1 MEQDIRITLPP
12 KGKHIIE
19 TLRQAG
25 FEAYAVGGCVRDS
38 ILGREPQDWDITTS
52 APPERVKAL
61 FPRTIDTGL
70 QHGTVTVMLQGEGFE
85 VTTYRIDGAYEDSRH
100 PSQVTFT
107 GELGEDLRRRDL
119 TINAMAYNDEA
130 GLVDLFGGMADLEA
144 GVVRCV
150 GDPRERFREDA
161 LRILRAI
168 RFAAQLGYGIERE
181 TAAAME
187 ELAPSLCRI
196 SAERIQV
203 ELVKLLVSPHPDF
216 LRIAYDIGVTKVFLP
231 ELDKACET
239 PQNHPHHCYS
249 VGEHILKSL
258 EHVEPDKVLRLTM
271 LFHDVAKPV
280 CKSQDENGIYHFY
293 GHPNLGARIA
303 REILRRLRFDN
314 DTTDRVTALITWH
327 DHRPQLKEAAVRRT
341 IHRVGLRQYPDL
353 FEVKQADTLA
363 KNRYKRKEKLD
374 YLEEY
379 RRIYQEILDRNQ
391 CLTLKDLAVD
401 VLKLDSYTEPAEKDW
416 ETGDIELAPILGL
429 SDVIVDIV
437 ETGMTLLEN
446 DLEPKETIVPISARL
461 IANKVGYKFKH
472 QQITELCRRM
482 ETLPEKG

>member
-25 FEAYAVGGCVRDS
+25 YEAYAVGGCVRDS

-70 QHGTVTVMLQGEGFE
+70 AHGTVTVMLQGDGFE
-85 VTTYRIDGAYEDSRH
+85 VTTYRIDGDYEDSRH

-216 LRIAYDIGVTKVFLP
+216 LRIAYDMGVTKVFLP

-258 EHVEPDKVLRLTM
+258 EHVEPDKVLRLAM
-271 LFHDVAKPV
+271 LLHDIGKPA
-280 CKSQDENGIYHFY
+280 CKSTDEQGIDHFY
-293 GHPNLGARIA
+293 GHPAVSAKLAD
-303 REILRRLRFDN
+303 EMLRALKFDN
-314 DTTDRVTALITWH
+314 KTRGRVVLLVERH
-327 DHRPQLKEAAVRRT
+327 DAQLPPRSQVIRRWLN
-341 IHRVGLRQYPDL
+341 RLGPGAFFQLL
-353 FEVKQADTLA
+353 EVKRADNMGQALEKVKNCLA
-363 KNRYKRKEKLD
+363 ELD
-374 YLEEY
+374 VINSKAE
-379 RRIYQEILDRNQ
+379 QILAEGQ
-391 CLTLKDLAVD
+391 CFTLKDLTVNGWD
-401 VLKLDSYTEPAEKDW
+401 VVSAGIEPGPEVGQVLNGLLEQVLSGNVPNERSALLKLLNCKSMN
-416 ETGDIELAPILGL
+416 
-429 SDVIVDIV
+429 S
-437 ETGMTLLEN
+437 
-446 DLEPKETIVPISARL
+446 PK
-461 IANKVGYKFKH
+461 
-472 QQITELCRRM
+472 
-482 ETLPEKG
+482 